1 MRTAPCRIFVRSDLT
16 VLFAP
21 QGAPAT
27 EVQLS
32 REQAAELVQQL
43 LAGLLA
49 GAKHDD
55 HFRKDADGH

>member
-1 MRTAPCRIFVRSDLT
+1 MRTAPCRVFIRPDLS

-27 EVQLS
+27 EVQLT

-49 GAKHDD
+49 GDKHDD
-55 HFRKDADGH
+55 HYRKETDER